1 MQIRW
6 SGMDFPETVMSCQTI
21 CGGAGE
27 CFTMMLAN
35 FESHFGCFSTPGVCK
50 LTFKYSWIV
59 HKTSPIWQF
68 DTRQTDFSTVIGH
81 ETQLQPKT
89 GVVTHGKVSNTNRLN
104 KESAHLNRIVF
115 VMPSCQGHAFHV
127 AGLFLGESS
136 GYWWFPPP
144 PPPPQMA
151 SDADLWCF
159 VWCQPDKSCWTNSR
173 EAGELRCL
181 DGQLLGSMVQS
192 QISATKADKN
202 RIVRESHQA
211 FRLHLLACLSLYCTD
226 ILSECIHVELL
237 MV

>member
-59 HKTSPIWQF
+59 HKTSPFWQF

-89 GVVTHGKVSNTNRLN
+89 GVVTHGKVSDTNRLN
-104 KESAHLNRIVF
+104 KESAHLNRILF
-115 VMPSCQGHAFHV
+115 IMPSCQGHAFHV

-144 PPPPQMA
+144 PTNGQ
-151 SDADLWCF
+151 WC
-159 VWCQPDKSCWTNSR
+159 
-173 EAGELRCL
+173 
-181 DGQLLGSMVQS
+181 GSLM
-192 QISATKADKN
+192 
-202 RIVRESHQA
+202 
-211 FRLHLLACLSLYCTD
+211 FRLMSAWQKLLKKQSRGGWTEMPWWSVAWFNGS
-226 ILSECIHVELL
+226 ISNIFI
-237 MV
+237 